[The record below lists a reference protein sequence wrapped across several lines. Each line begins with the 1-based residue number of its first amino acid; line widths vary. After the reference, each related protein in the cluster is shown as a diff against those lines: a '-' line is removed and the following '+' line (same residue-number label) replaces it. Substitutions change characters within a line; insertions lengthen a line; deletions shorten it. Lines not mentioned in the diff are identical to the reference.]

1 MTTLL
6 RSYKLVALL
15 VTIALGVLVVACRAP
30 SSGAGAGELAL
41 TFVTDSAT
49 AHDLLGRE
57 DLSDVLL
64 AETPLLT
71 TADFTGYD
79 LATHVFTLTV
89 AATERVA
96 ALQVPTNG
104 RPFVVTVD
112 DVPIYAGAFWA
123 PYSSLSFEGVTIWVM
138 PGWSAGALF
147 PEDSRTFAI
156 TLGYPGSG
164 FFTGPDPR
172 DDPRIVDALRAAGLG
187 D

>member
-1 MTTLL
+1 MIDHRRL
-6 RSYKLVALL
+6 KLVAVL
-15 VTIALGVLVVACRAP
+15 VTIALCALVVACRGVSPDAD
-30 SSGAGAGELAL
+30 AGDLAL
-41 TFVTDSAT
+41 TLVVEGVT
-49 AHDLLGRE
+49 AHDLLGEE
-57 DLSDVLL
+57 DLSDVPV

-89 AATERVA
+89 AATERIA
-96 ALQVPTNG
+96 ALEVPTNG

-112 DVPIYAGAFWA
+112 EVPIYAGAFWA
-123 PYSSLSFEGVTIWVM
+123 PYSSLSFDGVTIWVL

-156 TLGYPGSG
+156 TLGYPGPG
-164 FFTGPDPR
+164 FFNGPDPR
-172 DDPRIVDALRAAGLG
+172 ADRRIVDALRAAGLV